1 MTDTT
6 ISTQIG
12 NEQSSG
18 WALAPLGLFILLFLG
33 TGLYL
38 HFQGVAYAFYQLPAP
53 VAIIPAILLAVYL
66 DQRLRNKTR
75 LATQLAASKVPQNVG
90 VEPSIHTFI
99 SGMGNNKVITMCLIY
114 LLAGAF
120 STVGKASG
128 GVDAVVGLGLDFV
141 PAPFVIAG
149 LFLISAIIAT
159 AMGTSM
165 GTIGAV
171 APIAMGVVESAGLEP
186 GLVAGA
192 VVGGAIF
199 GDNLSF
205 ISDTTIAATKTQGAE
220 LKDKFKENL
229 KFALPAALTCLVV
242 YSVIGFDS
250 PAQVSGSADVNWLL
264 ALPYFL
270 IIVLAIMGLNVFAV
284 LLLGLALS
292 ALTGALVGDYQ
303 LSQIGKDVYA
313 GFSSM
318 QEIFLL
324 SMLIGGL
331 SELMKQQGGL
341 NYLVAKIER
350 LIQSGKDKAL
360 SSANQMAIAGL
371 AFTTNLAIA
380 NNTVSIIVTGETAKQ
395 LAEDASI
402 SPKRSASLL
411 DIFSCIAQGLVP
423 YGAQALLA
431 AASFNI
437 SPLEVVSNVWYCLV
451 LAVVSGVFV
460 FVKTKNI

>member
-6 ISTQIG
+6 ISHTIDNAPQ
-12 NEQSSG
+12 SG

-33 TGLYL
+33 TGIYL
-38 HFQGVAYAFYQLPAP
+38 HLQGVAYAFYQLPAP

-66 DQRLRNKTR
+66 DQRLRNKSL
-75 LATQLAASKVPQNVG
+75 LAEHLAAAPVPENAG

-128 GVDAVVGLGLDFV
+128 GVDAVVGLGLDFI

-149 LFLISAIIAT
+149 LFLISAVIAT

-171 APIAMGVVESAGLEP
+171 APIAMGVVESAGLNP

-250 PAQVSGSADVNWLL
+250 PAQVANTSDVNWLL

-270 IIVLAIMGLNVFAV
+270 IIVLAILGVNVFAV
-284 LLLGLALS
+284 LLLGLTLS
-292 ALTGALVGDYQ
+292 AFTGAFVGDYQ
-303 LSQIGKDVYA
+303 LSQLGKDVYA

-341 NYLVAKIER
+341 NFLVAKIER
-350 LIQSGKDKAL
+350 LIQSGKEKAL
-360 SSANQMAIAGL
+360 STSNQMAIAAL
-371 AFTTNLAIA
+371 AFTTNLAVA
-380 NNTVSIIVTGETAKQ
+380 NNTVSIIVTGDTAKQ
-395 LAEDASI
+395 LAKDAGI

-431 AASFNI
+431 AASFGI
-437 SPLEVVSNVWYCLV
+437 SPIEVITNVWYCVV
-451 LAVVSGVFV
+451 LAIVSGVFV
-460 FVKTKNI
+460 FMKKR

>member
-1 MTDTT
+1 MTN
-6 ISTQIG
+6 STLTHVHAPK
-12 NEQSSG
+12 SG
-18 WALAPLGLFILLFLG
+18 AALLPLGLFIALFLG

-38 HFQGVAYAFYQLPAP
+38 HWQGVAYAFYQLPAP
-53 VAIIPAILLAVYL
+53 VAIIPAVLLAIFL
-66 DQRLRNKTR
+66 DLKLRNKALLRDR
-75 LATQLAASKVPQNVG
+75 LAGAPVPPNAAL
-90 VEPSIHTFI
+90 EPSMHTFI

-128 GVDAVVGLGLDFV
+128 GVDAVVSLGLEFI

-171 APIAMGVVESAGLEP
+171 APIALGVAASTQADAA
-186 GLVAGA
+186 LVAGA
-192 VVGGAIF
+192 VVGGAMF

-205 ISDTTIAATKTQGAE
+205 ISDTTIASTKTQGAE
-220 LKDKFKENL
+220 LKDKFRENL
-229 KFALPAALTCLVV
+229 KFALPAAVASLVI
-242 YSVIGFDS
+242 YALLGQDLNAAELASN
-250 PAQVSGSADVNWLL
+250 GSHWLL

-270 IIVLAIMGLNVFAV
+270 IIILAILGMNVFAV

-292 ALTGALVGDYQ
+292 ALTGALIGHYE
-303 LSQIGKDVYA
+303 LANLGKDIYA

-341 NYLVAKIER
+341 NYLVSKLES
-350 LIQSGKDKAL
+350 LIHALGKKG
-360 SSANQMAIAGL
+360 SNQLAIAGL
-371 AFTTNLAIA
+371 AFTTNLAVA
-380 NNTVSIIVTGETAKQ
+380 NNTVSIIVTGDTAKQ
-395 LAEDASI
+395 LAEDGAI

-431 AASFNI
+431 AASFGI
-437 SPLEVVSNVWYCLV
+437 SPIQVVAHVWYVLILALV
-451 LAVVSGVFV
+451 TGGVMAVR
-460 FVKTKNI
+460 K